1 MRKKNLDVNSV
12 KFSVL
17 MSVYYKETPE
27 FLDLSLKSVLIDQ
40 TVVPSEVVLVK
51 DGPLTNDL
59 EMVLSNYL
67 SLFPKIIKIVALEE
81 NVGLGKALQIG
92 LEHCKYDLVMRMDTD
107 DIAVKNRFELQLA
120 YMLTHKNVSA
130 VGGYI
135 GEFENDI
142 NEELRV
148 KTMPCNYDDLLKYA
162 QFRNPLNHMTVC
174 FRKKDILEVG
184 NYKPLYYL
192 EDHYLWARL
201 IIAGK
206 KIENIPEILVYA
218 RIGNGFNAR
227 RGNKKYI
234 SGWRYLQK
242 YMYDNKF
249 IGLIKRERNMLGMY
263 AMVYVPS
270 GVRGFLYNNVLR
282 QKKNRRVKEE
292 VEN

>member
-107 DIAVKNRFELQLA
+107 DIAVKNRFELQLT
-120 YMLTHKNVSA
+120 YMIKHPDVSV
-130 VGGYI
+130 VGGKI
-135 GEFENDI
+135 GEFLESPD
-142 NEELRV
+142 EELRIKDMPIEYQDVV
-148 KTMPCNYDDLLKYA
+148 KYSK
-162 QFRNPLNHMTVC
+162 FRNPLNHMTVC
-174 FRKKDILEVG
+174 FRKKDVLEVG
-184 NYKPLYYL
+184 NYQPMLYL

-201 IIAGK
+201 LVAGK
-206 KIENIPEILVYA
+206 KIANLSDLLVKV
-218 RIGNGFNAR
+218 RIGNGFYER
-227 RGNKKYI
+227 RGTNKYLIGWKELQQYLYENKYI
-234 SGWRYLQK
+234 NYFQK
-242 YMYDNKF
+242 MRNKTGMIVIVYCPEWFRKVLYDK
-249 IGLIKRERNMLGMY
+249 
-263 AMVYVPS
+263 
-270 GVRGFLYNNVLR
+270 VLR
-282 QKKNRRVKEE
+282 SRSKVK
-292 VEN
+292 